1 MKLSITQLKRIIKEE
16 VSRSMMKEN
25 KYPFNPDWDFPHPGE
40 HIQEYLEE
48 EGVPPED
55 YASYLNLDQETVD
68 GLLGGTIR
76 IDLELARHLS
86 GVTKTHSGSQTTP
99 DYWLGLQASYDSNGR
114 EELLHPGLHLKDLL
128 DEEGVPPEDYAN
140 YFELEE
146 EMVNLLLGGLID
158 IDANIANLISGA
170 FSTWFDKVYSPR
182 YWLKLQEKYDKKT
195 KSRPRR

>member
-76 IDLELARHLS
+76 ID
-86 GVTKTHSGSQTTP
+86 
-99 DYWLGLQASYDSNGR
+99 
-114 EELLHPGLHLKDLL
+114 
-128 DEEGVPPEDYAN
+128 DE
-140 YFELEE
+140 
-146 EMVNLLLGGLID
+146 
-158 IDANIANLISGA
+158 IANLISGA
-170 FSTWFDKVYSPR
+170 FLTWSGKMSSPDF
-182 YWLKLQEKYDKKT
+182 WLRLQASYD
-195 KSRPRR
+195 RNARR